1 MSESDSVVLRLTRD
15 GRDLFTSSRK
25 WLHPLLD
32 LTDHLDTS
40 GSSGEGCELYDKI
53 VGRAAAL
60 LIVRLCVTTLRTDIL
75 SRRAIPVLDAHGVSW
90 SAATVVD
97 RIDCQTEE
105 SLACVDDPEYALA
118 EIRARAARAE
128 AARAN
133 PAAAPPTASAPAVD
147 RDVAVDIVDATV
159 RREAATILES
169 VSLRVDRGERVLI
182 TGVNGAGK
190 TTLLRAIVGVQ
201 PLDSGSVTVAGI
213 GAPRANRRVG
223 YVNQQSVHVEF
234 PISVRE
240 VVEIGLC
247 TERVSGTERRQRV
260 AAAMADTGIAH
271 LASRLYAT
279 LSGGEK
285 QRTAIARC
293 LCQRPEVLLLDEPTA
308 SLDAAGKREF
318 IALIERLNSD
328 TGITVLLVTH
338 EIDTIA
344 RFGWRHLVID
354 GGRLATPELS

>member
-1 MSESDSVVLRLTRD
+1 MSETDTIVLRLTRD
-15 GRDLFTSSRK
+15 GCEVFSSDRK

-32 LTDHLDTS
+32 LTDYFEAS
-40 GSSGEGCELYDKI
+40 GTNGAGCALFDKI

-60 LIVRLCVTTLRTDIL
+60 LIVRLRVATLRTEVL
-75 SRRAIPVLDAHGVSW
+75 SRRAVPVLDAHGVSW
-90 SAATVVD
+90 SATTVFD

-105 SLACVDDPEYALA
+105 SLAGVDDPEYALA
-118 EIRARAARAE
+118 EIRARAARA
-128 AARAN
+128 
-133 PAAAPPTASAPAVD
+133 AAAASAVERASAIDAVD
-147 RDVAVDIVDATV
+147 ASV
-159 RREAATILES
+159 RRDAVTILDS
-169 VSLRVDRGERVLI
+169 VSLRVERGERVLI

-201 PLDSGSVTVAGI
+201 PLDSGSVTVAGV
-213 GAPRANRRVG
+213 GALRTNRRVG

-240 VVEIGLC
+240 VVEIGVC
-247 TERVSGTERRQRV
+247 TERVPRIERYERV

-271 LASRLYAT
+271 LAIRLYAT

-318 IALIERLNSD
+318 IALVERLNAE

-338 EIDTIA
+338 EINTISRA
-344 RFGWRHLVID
+344 GWRHLVID
-354 GGRLATPELS
+354 AGRVHAPETH

>member
-1 MSESDSVVLRLTRD
+1 MTTPEDIVLRLTRD
-15 GRDLFTSSRK
+15 GRDVFTSGRK

-32 LTDHLDTS
+32 LTDHLESS
-40 GSSGEGCELYDKI
+40 GSSGQGCVLYDKI

-60 LIVRLCVTTLRTDIL
+60 LIVRLRVATLRTDIL
-75 SRRAIPVLDAHGVSW
+75 SRRAIPVLDAHGVAW

-105 SLACVDDPEYALA
+105 SLARVDDPDAALA
-118 EIRARAARAE
+118 EIRARAARAAGPDGATR
-128 AARAN
+128 AAGAAHAV
-133 PAAAPPTASAPAVD
+133 PAI
-147 RDVAVDIVDATV
+147 DVVDASV
-159 RREAATILES
+159 RRDAVLILES
-169 VSLRVDRGERVLI
+169 VALRVDRGERVLI

-201 PLDSGSVTVAGI
+201 PLASGRVTVAG
-213 GAPRANRRVG
+213 ATALRASRRVG

-247 TERVSGTERRQRV
+247 TAHVSRADRKARV
-260 AAAMADTGIAH
+260 AVAMADTGITRLAH
-271 LASRLYAT
+271 RLYAT

-293 LCQRPEVLLLDEPTA
+293 LCQRPDVLLLDEPTA
-308 SLDAAGKREF
+308 SLDAAGKREL
-318 IALIERLNSD
+318 IALVERLNAD

-338 EIDTIA
+338 EVDTIT
-344 RFGWRHLVID
+344 RSGWRHLVID
-354 GGRLATPELS
+354 GGRLVTPETP